1 MKYVPEWFPGANF
14 QREARTWKINVEKM
28 RHAPF
33 NEVQRQLVWL
43 TFLDAIY
50 RTNTLAQAD
59 GRVPECVATSLLDR
73 MAKNAEDRTY
83 MEDVIRSTLGSMY
96 TGTDTFSTHS

>member
-1 MKYVPEWFPGANF
+1 
-14 QREARTWKINVEKM
+14 M

-33 NEVQRQLVWL
+33 NEVQRQLVWF

-59 GRVPECVATSLLDR
+59 GRAPECVATSLLDR
-73 MAKNAEDRTY
+73 MAKNAEDRAY

-96 TGTDTFSTHS
+96 TGTDNLSSYA